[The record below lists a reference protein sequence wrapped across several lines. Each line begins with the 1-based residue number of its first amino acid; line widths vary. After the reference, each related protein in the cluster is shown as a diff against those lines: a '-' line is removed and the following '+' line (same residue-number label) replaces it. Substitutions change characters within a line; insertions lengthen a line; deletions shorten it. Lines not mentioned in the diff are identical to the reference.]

1 MFDTIQKK
9 LEVIRPPRVKV
20 LYEVEVGGADEI
32 KELPYVMG
40 IIADLSGKSKIERAP
55 IKDRKFIQVSNDTLK
70 DIMAAIAPR
79 VEFSVDNKIDG
90 KGKLNVDLT
99 FNSIDDFEPL
109 SVIDQIAALKGL
121 FTSRTQLNDLLAK
134 LDGNHVLNEV
144 LDNVLSGKSKKSAD
158 QLVKDGNMVRDPS
171 QTDYAKTLINEFLA
185 IPADNVKNSI
195 RLVTHHISKLDG
207 QISAQLDEI
216 LHHPDFQQLEGTW
229 RGLYMMVTGT
239 DTGAHVQIRLM
250 NIALHELAYDLE
262 KAVEFDQSQLFKK
275 VYEEEY
281 GTFGGNPYT
290 ILLSDINFG
299 RSNKDIELLRKIS
312 QVAAAAHAPFI
323 AAAHPS
329 LLDLDNFTQ
338 IANIRDIAT
347 VFNTTELGK
356 WMSFRETEE
365 SRYVALTLPHMMA
378 RAPYGEDTNPV
389 YGLNYEENVDGTD
402 NSKFCWTS
410 SSWALGLRVLE
421 SANLTGWPASI
432 RGVENGGMVSD
443 LPYYTFKTTDGDIA
457 LKCPTEVAI
466 TDRREKE
473 LSDQGLIALCH
484 CKNRDYAAF
493 FGSQTTHKPKRY
505 DTDEA
510 NANSNLSARLS
521 YMLAASRF
529 AHYIKV
535 MVRDKIGS
543 FMERSDVERYLNNWI
558 ASYVLLS
565 QEASEGSKARYPLK
579 AGRVDVYDI
588 PGQPGNYKAII
599 FLRPHFQ
606 LEELTASIR
615 LVADLP
621 KPLSAESAVRG
632 I

>member
-9 LEVIRPPRVKV
+9 LEVIRPPRVKIE
-20 LYEVEVGGADEI
+20 YEVETGGAGEV
-32 KELPYVMG
+32 KELPYVLG
-40 IIADLSGKSKIERAP
+40 IMADLSGKSTVERAP
-55 IKDRKFIQVSNDTLK
+55 LKDRKFIQVSNDTLK
-70 DIMAAIAPR
+70 DIMTAIAPR
-79 VEFSVDNKIDG
+79 VEFTVDDKIGG
-90 KGKLNVDLT
+90 KGQINVDLT
-99 FNSIDDFEPL
+99 FRSMDDFEPL
-109 SVIDQIAALKGL
+109 SIIDQIEVLKNV
-121 FTSRTQLNDLLAK
+121 FASRTRLNDLLAK
-134 LDGNHVLNEV
+134 LDGNYQLNSTLDDVLA
-144 LDNVLSGKSKKSAD
+144 GKSKKSAD

-171 QTDYAKTLINEFLA
+171 QADYAKELINEFNA
-185 IPADNVKNSI
+185 IPKDSTKSSI
-195 RLVTHHISKLDG
+195 SLVTKQIAKLDG

-216 LHHPDFQQLEGTW
+216 LHHEDFQQMEGTW
-229 RGLYMMVTGT
+229 RGMFMLVTGT

-250 NIALHELAYDLE
+250 NIAISELAYDLE
-262 KAVEFDQSQLFKK
+262 KAIEFDQSQIFKK

-290 ILLSDINFG
+290 ILMSDHNFG
-299 RSNKDIELLRKIS
+299 RNNADMELLRKIS

-323 AAAHPS
+323 SAAHPS

-338 IANIRDIAT
+338 LGNIRDIAT
-347 VFNTTELGK
+347 VFNSTELGK

-365 SRYVALTLPHMMA
+365 SRYVALTLPHVLA

-410 SSWALGLRVLE
+410 SSWALALRVLE
-421 SANLTGWPASI
+421 SANMTGWPASI

-457 LKCPTEVAI
+457 LKCPTEVSI

-473 LSDQGLIALCH
+473 LSDQGLIPLCH
-484 CKNRDYAAF
+484 CKNRDYAVF
-493 FGSQTTHKPKRY
+493 FGSQTAHKPTLY
-505 DTDEA
+505 DTAEA
-510 NANSNLSARLS
+510 NSNSNLSARLS
-521 YMLAASRF
+521 YMLAACRF

-535 MVRDKIGS
+535 MVRDKIGN
-543 FMERSDVERYLNNWI
+543 FMERSDLERYLNNWV
-558 ASYVLLS
+558 ASYVLLNP
-565 QEASEGSKARYPLK
+565 EASEGAKARFPLR

-621 KPLSAESAVRG
+621 KPLGEQVALSG
-632 I
+632 Y